1 MSTLNIIIVICAIA
15 FGGYTYVQ
23 KQKHRD
29 EGRAEVVATASGDS
43 TFVALP
49 PADGHEAGA
58 VVVIAPIGCTREEA
72 RRAEQLAADLGSNGV
87 RVQRTNRI
95 SFTGFDPAEAGR
107 IESVMNGG
115 VPIVFVNG
123 KGKANPTLNEVMAE
137 VGRR

>member
-1 MSTLNIIIVICAIA
+1 MSTINIIIVICAIA

-29 EGRAEVVATASGDS
+29 EGPAAVEATGES
-43 TFVALP
+43 TFVSLP
-49 PADGHEAGA
+49 PADGHETGA

-72 RRAEQLAADLGSNGV
+72 RRAEQLAADLTRNGV

-107 IESVMNGG
+107 IQSVMNGG

-123 KGKANPTLNEVMAE
+123 KGKANPTFNEVMAE

>member
-1 MSTLNIIIVICAIA
+1 MSTINIIIVICAIA

-23 KQKHRD
+23 KHRNQAAAPT
-29 EGRAEVVATASGDS
+29 AEAVASTDS
-43 TFVALP
+43 SFVALP
-49 PADGHEAGA
+49 PADGHQAGA

-72 RRAEQLAADLGSNGV
+72 RRAEQLASDLSSNGV

-95 SFTGFDPAEAGR
+95 SFTGFDPAETGR

-123 KGKANPTLNEVMAE
+123 KGKANPTFNEVMAE
-137 VGRR
+137 VNRR

>member
-1 MSTLNIIIVICAIA
+1 MSLINIIIVICAIA
-15 FGGYTYVQ
+15 YGGYAYLH
-23 KQKHRD
+23 KNRD
-29 EGRAEVVATASGDS
+29 QGNGETVATASNAS
-43 TFVALP
+43 SFVALP

-72 RRAEQLAADLGSNGV
+72 RRAEQLAADLGRNGV

-107 IESVMNGG
+107 IESVLNGG

-123 KGKANPTLNEVMAE
+123 KGKANPTFNEVMAE
-137 VGRR
+137 VNRR

>member
-1 MSTLNIIIVICAIA
+1 MSTINIIIVICAIA

-23 KQKHRD
+23 KHRNQS
-29 EGRAEVVATASGDS
+29 VAPAVEAAASTES
-43 TFVALP
+43 SFVSLP
-49 PADGHEAGA
+49 PADGHQAGA

-72 RRAEQLAADLGSNGV
+72 RRAEQLASDLSRNGV

-123 KGKANPTLNEVMAE
+123 KGKANPTFNEVMAE

>member
-1 MSTLNIIIVICAIA
+1 MSTINIIIVICAIA
-15 FGGYTYVQ
+15 FGGYTYM
-23 KQKHRD
+23 QKHRD
-29 EGRAEVVATASGDS
+29 QGGERAVEAATSTDS

-72 RRAEQLAADLGSNGV
+72 RRAEQLAADLGRSGV

-107 IESVMNGG
+107 IQSVMNGG

-123 KGKANPTLNEVMAE
+123 KGKANPTFNEVMAE
-137 VGRR
+137 VSRR